1 MKDGRDKVSMNL
13 NLLTEKTAFEKFEE
27 NLKSSIFAVLFV
39 LLKNQDFSLWIEI
52 IFVVV
57 QLLQFLSFPFS
68 KIVKFVFLLTLVY
81 KCLEAK

>member
-13 NLLTEKTAFEKFEE
+13 NLLTGKTAFEKFEE

-57 QLLQFLSFPFS
+57 QLLQFMSFPFS
-68 KIVKFVFLLTLVY
+68 KLVN
-81 KCLEAK
+81 